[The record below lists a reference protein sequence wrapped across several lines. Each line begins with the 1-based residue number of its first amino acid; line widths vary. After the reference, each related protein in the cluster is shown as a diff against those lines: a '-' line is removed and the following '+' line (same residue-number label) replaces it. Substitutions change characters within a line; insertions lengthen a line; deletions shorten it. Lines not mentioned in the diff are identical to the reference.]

1 MQAVL
6 ATASAGYI
14 AGFGTST
21 KTDPGLGW
29 RGLVERFLTK
39 PGKSLFCCASSF
51 AAHGAGL
58 AHPERSTMPADTKAP
73 SSQTIQ
79 GTALLVVTICAALST
94 LMQALDTT
102 IANVALPYMQGTV
115 GASQEEINWV
125 LTSYIVSAAIMT
137 APTGFLAAR
146 FGRTR
151 LFVTSILGFTAASI
165 LCGMSQSLDQIVLAR
180 VLQGMFGASLV
191 PLAQAVMYGLYPGG
205 RRGPAMAIWGMS
217 VQVGPIFGPILGGW
231 LTQHYSWRWVFYVN
245 VPFGLLAAAGLTIFM
260 KDEAAPAV
268 RPKLAWV
275 GFASL
280 SLAVGALQIMLDR
293 GEQMD
298 WFSSPEIIIEACVA
312 GLAFYIFLVHS
323 FLSPAPFLSP
333 KLFTDL
339 NFVLGLIFVFV
350 IGLILFATLALLA
363 PFLQVLLNYPVIT
376 AGLVLAPRGIGT
388 MLSMLLAGQLVGRL
402 GARPLVAAGFLCS
415 AYSLYLMTGW
425 DADISEQAII
435 VAGVV
440 QGLAVGLV
448 FVPLSTM
455 MFATMPVRAQT
466 EAAGVF
472 SLVRNLGSAIGIAAT
487 GALLTIN
494 TQVNHEQIGDAVSA
508 FNRALQTGAA
518 SQFWNP
524 HTLAGAG
531 ALNQEVTRQ
540 ASFIA
545 YVDDFKLMFILSLA
559 AVPLCLFLRRP
570 PKNASLSQTH
580 AAAMD

>member
-1 MQAVL
+1 
-6 ATASAGYI
+6 
-14 AGFGTST
+14 
-21 KTDPGLGW
+21 
-29 RGLVERFLTK
+29 
-39 PGKSLFCCASSF
+39 
-51 AAHGAGL
+51 
-58 AHPERSTMPADTKAP
+58 MPANTTAP
-73 SSQTIQ
+73 ATSHAMH
-79 GTALLVVTICAALST
+79 GTALIVVTVCAAMST
-94 LMQALDTT
+94 LMQALDST

-125 LTSYIVSAAIMT
+125 LTSYIVAAAIMT

-151 LFVTSILGFTAASI
+151 LYVTSILGFTAASV
-165 LCGMSQSLDQIVLAR
+165 LCGMAQTLDQIVLAR
-180 VLQGMFGASLV
+180 VLQGMFGAALV
-191 PLAQAVMYGLYPGG
+191 PLAQSVMYELFPGN
-205 RRGPAMAIWGMS
+205 RRGPAMAMWGMA
-217 VQVGPIFGPILGGW
+217 VQVGPILGPILGGW

-245 VPFGLLAAAGLTIFM
+245 VPFGLMTATGLTLFM
-260 KDEAAPAV
+260 KDEPAPTA

-293 GEQMD
+293 GEQLD
-298 WFSSPEIIIEACVA
+298 WFSSPEIIAEACVT

-323 FLSPAPFLSP
+323 FLAPAPFLSP

-339 NFVLGLIFVFV
+339 NFVLGLIFVFI

-376 AGLVLAPRGIGT
+376 AGVVLAPRGLGT
-388 MLSMLLAGQLVGRL
+388 MASMVLAGQLVGRF
-402 GARPLVAAGFLCS
+402 GARPLVAAGFVCS
-415 AYSLYLMTGW
+415 AYSLYLMMQWNAG
-425 DADISEQAII
+425 ISEQAIV
-435 VAGVV
+435 VAGII

-455 MFATMPVRAQT
+455 MFATMAPKART

-472 SLVRNLGSAIGIAAT
+472 SLVRNLGSAIGIAVT

-494 TQVNHEQIGDAVSA
+494 TQVNHEQIGAAVSA
-508 FNRALQTGAA
+508 FNRELQTGAV
-518 SQFWNP
+518 FKYWNP

-531 ALNQEVTRQ
+531 ALNQVVTRQ

-545 YVDDFKLMFILSLA
+545 YLDDFKLMFVLSLA
-559 AVPLCLFLRRP
+559 ALPLCLFLRP
-570 PKNASLSQTH
+570 PKSTLASQTH
-580 AAAMD
+580 TPAME